1 MSADVM
7 DPNSGF
13 EDAKIGIIFYCANFL
28 FNKKEFVLIFKFINN
43 WHNSHFKFINNRLLI
58 LFL

>member
-1 MSADVM
+1 M